1 MAEVLA
7 VALDRHIGNHDPV
20 ANTFG
25 LGAVLDAEV
34 SVRDKVDELLETFG
48 LTPYRDA
55 FISELSTG
63 TRRIVELAG
72 AVAFEPQVLLLDEPS
87 SGIAQRESE
96 QLAEL
101 LGSLR
106 IRTGATLVVIEHD
119 IPLVSSIADRLLCLD
134 LGQVIAEGL
143 VADVLADPLVVSA
156 YLGTEV
162 EAIARSG

>member
-72 AVAFEPQVLLLDEPS
+72 AVAFEP
-87 SGIAQRESE
+87 
-96 QLAEL
+96 
-101 LGSLR
+101 
-106 IRTGATLVVIEHD
+106 
-119 IPLVSSIADRLLCLD
+119 
-134 LGQVIAEGL
+134 
-143 VADVLADPLVVSA
+143 
-156 YLGTEV
+156 
-162 EAIARSG
+162 